1 MSKRLSGKV
10 LSSLAVVVLLF
21 SFSTGCAKWKE
32 TRDAKDEAV
41 KASADAMAA
50 SQRAESAAS
59 RAEAAATRAE
69 DAAAK
74 AEAIFEKLQRK

>member
-1 MSKRLSGKV
+1 MSTYLRSKTLSMLV
-10 LSSLAVVVLLF
+10 AVFLVSSF
-21 SFSTGCAKWKE
+21 SFGCAKWEE

-41 KASADAMAA
+41 KAAADAMAA
-50 SQRAESAAS
+50 SQRSESAAS
-59 RAEAAATRAE
+59 RAEAAAARAE

>member
-1 MSKRLSGKV
+1 MRNNGMLKSVSMMATLLV
-10 LSSLAVVVLLF
+10 FSSL
-21 SFSTGCAKWKE
+21 SFGCAKWKE

-41 KASADAMAA
+41 KASADAMASA
-50 SQRAESAAS
+50 QRAESAAG
-59 RAEAAATRAE
+59 RAESAATRAE

>member
-1 MSKRLSGKV
+1 MRNKGMFKSFSMIAALLV
-10 LSSLAVVVLLF
+10 FSSLSV
-21 SFSTGCAKWKE
+21 GCAKWKE
-32 TRDAKDEAV
+32 TRDAKDQAV

-50 SQRAESAAS
+50 AQRAESAAS

-69 DAAAK
+69 DAASK

>member
-1 MSKRLSGKV
+1 MSNLSKSKS
-10 LSSLAVVVLLF
+10 LSMLATILLVS
-21 SFSTGCAKWKE
+21 SFSMGCAKWQE

-50 SQRAESAAS
+50 SQRSESAAS
-59 RAEAAATRAE
+59 RAEAAAVRSE

-74 AEAIFEKLQRK
+74 AEAIFEQLQRK

>member
-1 MSKRLSGKV
+1 MSNLLRTKTLS
-10 LSSLAVVVLLF
+10 LMAAILLTSSF
-21 SFSTGCAKWKE
+21 SFGCAKWEE

-41 KASADAMAA
+41 KAAADAMAA
-50 SQRAESAAS
+50 SQRSESAAS
-59 RAEAAATRAE
+59 RAEAAAARAE

>member
-1 MSKRLSGKV
+1 MQNYFKTRTVSMLV
-10 LSSLAVVVLLF
+10 AVLLLSSLSV
-21 SFSTGCAKWKE
+21 GCAKWKE
-32 TRDAKDEAV
+32 TRDAKDQAV

-50 SQRAESAAS
+50 SQRSESAAS
-59 RAEAAATRAE
+59 RAEAAAMRSE

>member
-1 MSKRLSGKV
+1 MSNRLSGKV
-10 LSSLAVVVLLF
+10 LSTLAAVVLLS
-21 SFSTGCAKWKE
+21 SFSVGCAKWEE

-41 KASADAMAA
+41 KAAADAMAA

-59 RAEAAATRAE
+59 RAEAAAARAE

>member
-1 MSKRLSGKV
+1 MRNKGWFKSVTMLAAIV
-10 LSSLAVVVLLF
+10 MLSSL
-21 SFSTGCAKWKE
+21 SFGCAKWKE
-32 TRDAKDEAV
+32 TRDAKDQAV

-50 SQRAESAAS
+50 AQRADSAAS
-59 RAEAAATRAE
+59 RAEAAATRSE

>member
-1 MSKRLSGKV
+1 MSNHFSAKMLST
-10 LSSLAVVVLLF
+10 LLAVVLLSSF
-21 SFSTGCAKWKE
+21 SFGCAKWEE

-50 SQRAESAAS
+50 SQRAESAAG
-59 RAEAAATRAE
+59 RAEAAASRAE

>member
-1 MSKRLSGKV
+1 MQAYFRTKTLSMMAV
-10 LSSLAVVVLLF
+10 ILLASSF
-21 SFSTGCAKWKE
+21 SFGCAKWKE

-41 KASADAMAA
+41 KAAADAMAA

-59 RAEAAATRAE
+59 RSESAAARAE

>member
-1 MSKRLSGKV
+1 MSTYLRSKTLSM
-10 LSSLAVVVLLF
+10 LVVVLLAS
-21 SFSTGCAKWKE
+21 SFSTGCAKWQE

-41 KASADAMAA
+41 KAAADAMAA
-50 SQRAESAAS
+50 SQRSESAAS
-59 RAEAAATRAE
+59 RAEAAASRAE

>member
-1 MSKRLSGKV
+1 MRNNRMFKSASMLAAV
-10 LSSLAVVVLLF
+10 LMLSSL
-21 SFSTGCAKWKE
+21 SFGCAKWKE
-32 TRDAKDEAV
+32 TRDAKDQAV

-50 SQRAESAAS
+50 AQRADSAAS